1 MAGREINSDIKGAK
15 TALRKRVLAARDAL
29 DPALHTAASA
39 AIINTLT
46 ALPAFAS
53 ARTVMAYA
61 GFGSEIDTAPLLAAA
76 LATGKTLV
84 LPRVDRA
91 TRTLQLFVVR
101 DLAADLVAGI
111 WGIREP
117 DPARCSTANPDTIDF
132 VLVPAVAFTQ
142 SGDRLGYGGGFYDQ
156 LIQKFRHQPLLIT
169 AGFALQMLPAVPVEG
184 ADQRVDG
191 VITDSAAY
199 GAAADT

>member
-1 MAGREINSDIKGAK
+1 MAGQDIAGDVKSAK

-29 DPALHTAASA
+29 DPALRAAASA
-39 AIINTLT
+39 IITDTLA
-46 ALPAFAS
+46 ALPAFVA

-61 GFGSEIDTAPLLAAA
+61 GFGSEIDTAPFLAAT
-76 LATGKTLV
+76 LAAGKTLV

-101 DLAADLVAGI
+101 DPAADLVAGI

-117 DPARCSTANPDTIDF
+117 DPARCAAADPGTIGF

-142 SGDRLGYGGGFYDQ
+142 DGDRLGYGGGFYD
-156 LIQKFRHQPLLIT
+156 RLLASLDRRVARI
-169 AGFALQMLPAVPVEG
+169 AAAFDLQVVDHIPEG
-184 ADQRVDG
+184 PDDQRVDQ
-191 VITDSAAY
+191 VVTEK
-199 GAAADT
+199 

>member
-1 MAGREINSDIKGAK
+1 MAGREIISDIKSAK
-15 TALRKRVLAARDAL
+15 TALRKSVLAARDAL
-29 DPALHTAASA
+29 DPALRAAASA
-39 AIINTLT
+39 TIAGKLA

-61 GFGSEIDTAPLLAAA
+61 GFGSEIDTAPFLAAT
-76 LATGKTLV
+76 LAAGKTLV

-101 DLAADLVAGI
+101 DPAADLVAGI

-117 DPARCSTANPDTIDF
+117 DPARCAVAEPDTIDF

-142 SGDRLGYGGGFYDQ
+142 DGDRLGYGGGFYDQ
-156 LIQKFRHQPLLIT
+156 LIQKFRPRPLLIT
-169 AGFALQMLPAVPVEG
+169 AGFALQLQPAVPVEDT
-184 ADQRVDG
+184 DQRVAG
-191 VITDSAAY
+191 VITDRATY
-199 GAAADT
+199 GAAAA